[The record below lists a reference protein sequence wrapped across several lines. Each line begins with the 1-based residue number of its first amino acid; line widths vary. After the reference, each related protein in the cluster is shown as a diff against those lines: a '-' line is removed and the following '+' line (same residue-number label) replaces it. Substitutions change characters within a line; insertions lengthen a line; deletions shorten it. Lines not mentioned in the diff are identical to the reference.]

1 MTGRLQPLD
10 RPRRL
15 TPGDRVAIVA
25 PSGPV
30 TPTRLDLGV
39 DVLRGWG
46 LDPVVMPH
54 TRGGHDRFDYLAADD
69 AARAAD
75 LQDAWCDPQYAAV
88 LCARGGYGAQ
98 RMVDLLDWEPMRAA
112 RAKAFVGFSDVTVL
126 QEAFARRLGLATY
139 YGPVAAGVVFT
150 KDGPTQEHLRRTLFE
165 PETVTVLTSSTAR
178 ALVPG
183 RADGVTFGGCA
194 SLLAGECGTRHARE
208 RADGGI
214 LVLEDVGEAPY
225 RLDRILTQLLRSGM
239 LDGVAG
245 VVLGSWRDCGPYEQ
259 VREVLLDRLGGL
271 GVPVLEELGFG
282 HGDGSL
288 TVPLGLPA
296 VLDADAAT
304 LTLRIPALA

>member
-1 MTGRLQPLD
+1 M
-10 RPRRL
+10 
-15 TPGDRVAIVA
+15 
-25 PSGPV
+25 
-30 TPTRLDLGV
+30 
-39 DVLRGWG
+39 
-46 LDPVVMPH
+46 
-54 TRGGHDRFDYLAADD
+54 
-69 AARAAD
+69 
-75 LQDAWCDPQYAAV
+75 
-88 LCARGGYGAQ
+88 
-98 RMVDLLDWEPMRAA
+98 
-112 RAKAFVGFSDVTVL
+112 
-126 QEAFARRLGLATY
+126 
-139 YGPVAAGVVFT
+139 VFT

-194 SLLAGECGTRHARE
+194 SLFAGECGTRHARE

-239 LDGVAG
+239 LDGMAG